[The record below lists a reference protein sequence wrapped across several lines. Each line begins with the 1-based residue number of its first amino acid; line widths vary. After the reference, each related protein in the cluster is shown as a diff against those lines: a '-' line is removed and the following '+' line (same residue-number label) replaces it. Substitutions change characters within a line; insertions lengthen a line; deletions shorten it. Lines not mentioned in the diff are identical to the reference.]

1 MKKRAN
7 ACPQRQRN
15 KRTRRL
21 ARRQAKAGVTGAAQ
35 SRGQTVVCELLKTIE
50 HFFPDL
56 LERLRQL
63 EDCRRK
69 PDYALS
75 EILMAGIVLFVFQ
88 QGSRNAL
95 NNQRQE
101 AKFKKHYQR
110 LFKLRLPHLDTVHQV
125 LCRLTDEQLERL
137 KQGLVK
143 TLLEK
148 KVLHP
153 YRLLQRYFVVAID
166 ATGTLSFAEKHCEQ
180 CLHQTSKTGKTR
192 YFHQVLEA
200 KLITPN
206 GFAISLATEWIA
218 NPVSEYDKQ
227 DCERTAFVRL
237 AAKLKQCYPR
247 LPICLTA
254 DGLYPYQGFFD
265 ICRANHWA
273 FILTFKDGNLPS
285 VWEEVRALQ
294 ALGAHPSRH
303 EQRTQCQERIEQA
316 FRWVTDIDYHG
327 QPLQWLECRETVTHT
342 QSGQITRRRFV
353 HLTQLEVTAATVVL
367 LSRTG
372 RLRWTIEN
380 EGFNTQK
387 HHGYA
392 LQHKYARVSWQA
404 AKNYYQCLQI
414 GHLINQLMVLSTT
427 FQLLLQGK
435 MTCAHLWQA
444 MMAFLLY
451 GHLPRAILEEL
462 SRRRFQ
468 IRFR

>member
-7 ACPQRQRN
+7 ACLQRPSKN
-15 KRTRRL
+15 KARRL
-21 ARRQAKAGVTGAAQ
+21 ARRQAKRRHNVMTQ
-35 SRGQTVVCELLKTIE
+35 NRGQTVVCELFKTIQ

-63 EDCRRK
+63 EDCRCQS
-69 PDYALS
+69 DYALS
-75 EILMAGIVLFVFQ
+75 EILMAGIALFIFQ
-88 QGSRNAL
+88 QGSRNAF
-95 NNQRQE
+95 NNKRQE
-101 AKFKKHYQR
+101 AKFKKHYQK
-110 LFKLRLPHLDTVHQV
+110 LFKLRLPHLDTVHRV
-125 LCRLTDEQLERL
+125 LCRLADTQLERL

-153 YRLLQRYFVVAID
+153 YRLFNRHFVVAID
-166 ATGTLSFAEKHCEQ
+166 ATGTMRFAERHCPQ
-180 CLHQTSKTGKTR
+180 CLHRTSKTGKTT

-206 GFAISLATEWIA
+206 GFALSLATEWIA
-218 NPVSEYDKQ
+218 NPVGEYEKQ
-227 DCERTAFVRL
+227 DCERAAFTRL
-237 AAKLKQCYPR
+237 AATLKRLYPR

-254 DGLYPYQGFFD
+254 DGLYPYQGFFE
-265 ICRANHWA
+265 ICQANRWA

-285 VWEEVRALQ
+285 VWEAVRAL
-294 ALGAHPSRH
+294 LPLNPDLRRH
-303 EQRTQCQERIEQA
+303 ERRLQGQTLIEHDL
-316 FRWVTDIDYHG
+316 RWISDLDYHG
-327 QPLQWLECRETVTHT
+327 QRLQWLECRETVTPGHRDE
-342 QSGQITRRRFV
+342 SSRSRFV
-353 HLTQLEVTAATVVL
+353 HVTNLAVSAATVAV

-372 RLRWTIEN
+372 RLRWKIEN

-392 LQHKYARVSWQA
+392 LQHKYARVDWQA

-427 FQLLLQGK
+427 FQPLLHGTITLR
-435 MTCAHLWQA
+435 HLYQT

-451 GHLPRAILEEL
+451 GHLRRSTLKKL
-462 SRRRFQ
+462 SQRRIQVRFA
-468 IRFR
+468 